1 MAICKQKVW
10 RYCPFSWY
18 DTFFL
23 ENWLENLAKKGLFLS
38 TTGFI
43 GPFAKLEKR
52 ESGNMHY
59 QVISSLPRT
68 KNDNDMLQMI
78 RDVGWH
84 YVCTEGLADI
94 YATDQ
99 IDLEDLHSEADIQW
113 MDVKSMFKYRIV
125 SLILLFLAGP
135 GVTFFQFW
143 KECHSG
149 LDNLGAH
156 YYMNVICGVLMI
168 IFYAISCV
176 LLMYSYHVTKKY
188 LICNHDISHQNYKKY
203 GNQKIFFRVCSW
215 GSVIVMI
222 LLCVIMNIF

>member
-59 QVISSLPRT
+59 QIISSLPRT

-135 GVTFFQFW
+135 GVTFSILERMSFW
-143 KECHSG
+143 
-149 LDNLGAH
+149 LG
-156 YYMNVICGVLMI
+156 
-168 IFYAISCV
+168 
-176 LLMYSYHVTKKY
+176 
-188 LICNHDISHQNYKKY
+188 
-203 GNQKIFFRVCSW
+203 
-215 GSVIVMI
+215 
-222 LLCVIMNIF
+222 

>member
-1 MAICKQKVW
+1 MDNSLLAVRDINHKYIVV
-10 RYCPFSWY
+10 
-18 DTFFL
+18 

-59 QVISSLPRT
+59 QIISSLPRT

-125 SLILLFLAGP
+125 SLILLSG
-135 GVTFFQFW
+135 GTRCHFFSILERMSFW
-143 KECHSG
+143 
-149 LDNLGAH
+149 LG
-156 YYMNVICGVLMI
+156 
-168 IFYAISCV
+168 
-176 LLMYSYHVTKKY
+176 
-188 LICNHDISHQNYKKY
+188 
-203 GNQKIFFRVCSW
+203 
-215 GSVIVMI
+215 
-222 LLCVIMNIF
+222 